1 MHKRNL
7 LSLALG
13 TAALVLS
20 GFAAK
25 AETLDNVKAKGVLT
39 VAVMQDYPPYGSI
52 GPDMQPM
59 GIDID
64 VARYMADKLGVGLS
78 LVPTNGANRVP
89 FLQTGKA
96 DIILAC
102 LGKTAEREKV
112 VSFSNA
118 YIAEA
123 NAIFGPN
130 DVKIASP
137 ADLSGRR
144 IGVSRGGTEDLE
156 LTAVAPKDASIQR
169 YEDTASTLAA
179 YASGQ
184 VDMIATGTS
193 TANAFNKNAPRKTA
207 FKLKLAAEPAFVG
220 VPKGDE
226 PMLKTVNSMIAE
238 MAANGKM
245 AEIASKWLGDPSAA
259 NAGQ

>member
-1 MHKRNL
+1 MHKRSF

-20 GFAAK
+20 GVAAR
-25 AETLDNVKAKGVLT
+25 AETLDNVKAKGMLT

-64 VARYMADKLGVGLS
+64 IAHYMADKLGVGLS
-78 LVPTNGANRVP
+78 LVPTNGANRIP
-89 FLQTGKA
+89 FMQTGKA
-96 DIILAC
+96 DIIIAC
-102 LGKTAEREKV
+102 MGKTAEREKV

-123 NAIFGPN
+123 NAVFGPD
-130 DVKIASP
+130 DVKVSSA

-193 TANAFNKNAPRKTA
+193 TANAFNKNAHRQAA
-207 FKLKLAAEPAFVG
+207 FKLKLAAEPAFIG

-226 PMLKTVNSMIAE
+226 PMLKAVNGVMAQIA
-238 MAANGKM
+238 G
-245 AEIASKWLGDPSAA
+245 KWLGDPSAA